1 MHDVVCCQLANL
13 ELFWVVSE
21 VCAEPN
27 VFRRVKII
35 QHFIKLAS

>member
-1 MHDVVCCQLANL
+1 MVCCQLANL

-21 VCAEPN
+21 VCTEQN
-27 VFRRVKII
+27 IIRRVKVV